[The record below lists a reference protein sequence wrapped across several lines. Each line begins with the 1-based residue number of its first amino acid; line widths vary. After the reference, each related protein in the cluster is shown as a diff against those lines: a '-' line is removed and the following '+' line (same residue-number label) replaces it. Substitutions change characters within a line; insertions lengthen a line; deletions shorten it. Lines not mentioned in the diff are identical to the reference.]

1 MNDLE
6 NLVNL
11 SKEDIERIYKY
22 YWLYIRTYIENLP
35 LKNNLSKEE
44 FSKLRTNFNIPS
56 IGKLT
61 CSFDKYKLL
70 HNKYED
76 SKNK

>member
-1 MNDLE
+1 MNNLE
-6 NLVNL
+6 NLVHL
-11 SKEDIERIYKY
+11 SKEDIDKIYKY
-22 YWLYIRTYIENLP
+22 YWLYIRTCIEDLP
-35 LKNNLSKEE
+35 LKKDLSKED

-61 CSFDKYKLL
+61 CSYDKYKVL
-70 HNKYED
+70 HNNYED